1 MAQAPNN
8 NNPDLLYLKSRAQ
21 LLQYEDAR
29 LNSLLQAV
37 ANFYTTSNDQSIW
50 GNFLRALAIELS
62 KLDYDYSYDLVN
74 KDPSLLTP
82 ADIRRRW
89 AAPLYLSGNWPSQG
103 QFDLAFKLMLVE
115 LLQAYAMGTT
125 VAAIQD
131 VIFAYTGI
139 NIVVEQLYQQI
150 GNGVYDQSD
159 RNSIK
164 VSVAVGGAGSN
175 PLTTITTLAQL
186 QIIVNSLYTAIAL
199 ATPAHVG
206 IEFTT
211 VFGETEDLEC
221 MISPSQL
228 TQQQFVAEV
237 QEVQGFYS
245 LTGWVPISPALFWIR
260 NTVYLPGS
268 VLLDANKN
276 FQLVTSVVGLGESG
290 PGPLPPVWNAQSEQ
304 TTTDNQIT
312 WTNISPAVLS
322 TSVANNVV
330 TVRTSFPVPLAIGTV
345 VTLYNLG
352 NSAFLNGQQL
362 AVASVSGASFTA
374 AFSHA
379 PYGTVAETQGTVQL
393 ALPTPINNIQYQALN
408 TPPSTIGAQWQSL
421 YQQQYTNTNCTSG
434 GITDTL
440 RIFVRQ
446 VEQPPLN
453 DMLVVAPILSPTN
466 ANTTIAAWGDTL
478 SLQLTPS
485 QWVALPRIFVN
496 IVSAVANG
504 VNATY
509 MYVPA
514 PDPATGNIQFLHEGE
529 MVTIDAFAPG
539 SPLNVTAKIRDV
551 FNTVAY
557 VTATSVSSDVLTV
570 TTVSNV
576 LTPGM
581 LVNLAGT
588 QEPFL
593 NGQQFTVATAGPTFF
608 TAAFTHANYTNA
620 TDTGTAEVTTFQ
632 IPLAQ
637 TIALTPAPSPS
648 LGGLVTPVLQAGYYL
663 SGGVYVLGQP
673 PINVAGVGVGEN
685 WVPGGAVFQGQYIV
699 DSNGYTQ
706 VALNAG
712 TSGLTNPPWSETQNA
727 STNDNGVLW
736 RNVGRNT
743 FTPPNRWI
751 KLLQGPLDFTTATGE
766 VGNWDSTMP
775 YGLLAPR
782 LDQVWEIS
790 GGDQDFIFG
799 LN

>member
-1 MAQAPNN
+1 
-8 NNPDLLYLKSRAQ
+8 
-21 LLQYEDAR
+21 
-29 LNSLLQAV
+29 
-37 ANFYTTSNDQSIW
+37 
-50 GNFLRALAIELS
+50 
-62 KLDYDYSYDLVN
+62 
-74 KDPSLLTP
+74 
-82 ADIRRRW
+82 
-89 AAPLYLSGNWPSQG
+89 
-103 QFDLAFKLMLVE
+103 
-115 LLQAYAMGTT
+115 
-125 VAAIQD
+125 
-131 VIFAYTGI
+131 
-139 NIVVEQLYQQI
+139 
-150 GNGVYDQSD
+150 
-159 RNSIK
+159 
-164 VSVAVGGAGSN
+164 
-175 PLTTITTLAQL
+175 
-186 QIIVNSLYTAIAL
+186 
-199 ATPAHVG
+199 
-206 IEFTT
+206 
-211 VFGETEDLEC
+211 
-221 MISPSQL
+221 
-228 TQQQFVAEV
+228 
-237 QEVQGFYS
+237 
-245 LTGWVPISPALFWIR
+245 
-260 NTVYLPGS
+260 
-268 VLLDANKN
+268 
-276 FQLVTSVVGLGESG
+276 
-290 PGPLPPVWNAQSEQ
+290 
-304 TTTDNQIT
+304 
-312 WTNISPAVLS
+312 
-322 TSVANNVV
+322 
-330 TVRTSFPVPLAIGTV
+330 
-345 VTLYNLG
+345 
-352 NSAFLNGQQL
+352 L

-673 PINVAGVGVGEN
+673 PIGTPAYITATSVSANVLTVSAQNNFLPGQFITLDGTSELFLNGQTVTVLVATNTQFTANFTHANYVNLTDKGTASGTNIGES
-685 WVPGGAVFQGQYIV
+685 WVPGGTVFQGQIIV

-706 VALNAG
+706 LALNAG

-727 STNDNGVLW
+727 FTNDNGVLW
-736 RNVGRNT
+736 RNVGKDT
-743 FTPPNRWI
+743 FTAPNTWV